1 MFSAEYGTGAL
12 GEFFAAEPVAWGQP
26 FFETVTP
33 APTAPPPADTGL
45 YVFEQPGFLSWLGGG
60 PLSEPE
66 IGPGGAERAATA
78 ARLRAEEA
86 AALAAGA
93 AERAGEVAGAAAEYV
108 SGIPGAIG
116 EAGGELVAE
125 LGAGVGAG
133 LGAVVAPIVAAPGA
147 LLEGIP
153 VWVPLLGAAFLL
165 TRN

>member
-12 GEFFAAEPVAWGQP
+12 GEFFAAEPVPWGGAMGP

-33 APTAPPPADTGL
+33 ITYPDGGDIYPVGITLG
-45 YVFEQPGFLSWLGGG
+45 SLGGDIVQ
-60 PLSEPE
+60 
-66 IGPGGAERAATA
+66 IGTGGAARAEIAAELRAQEAAT
-78 ARLRAEEA
+78 
-86 AALAAGA
+86 LAAGA
-93 AERAGEVAGAAAEYV
+93 AERAGAAAGATAEYV
-108 SGIPGAIG
+108 SGIPGELG

-165 TRN
+165 TRK

>member
-12 GEFFAAEPVAWGQP
+12 GEFFAAEPVPWGGAMGP
-26 FFETVTP
+26 LFETVIPITYP
-33 APTAPPPADTGL
+33 DGGDIYPVGITLG
-45 YVFEQPGFLSWLGGG
+45 SLGGDIVQ
-60 PLSEPE
+60 
-66 IGPGGAERAATA
+66 IGTGGAARAEIAAELRAQEAAT
-78 ARLRAEEA
+78 
-86 AALAAGA
+86 LAAGA
-93 AERAGEVAGAAAEYV
+93 AERAAAAAGATAEYI
-108 SGIPGAIG
+108 SDIPGELG

-165 TRN
+165 TRK